1 MEKTYE
7 GFFKKFFNISSV
19 IEKKP
24 TETTKEIYEK
34 NKLIFEDC
42 FLDLKDIGL
51 NVHISQVYN
60 QPIRIYISNISQS
73 ETHFSQKIFNGSDII
88 ETLLFAVS
96 YLTSEL
102 TLKIDKIEI
111 TEINNP
117 HNPAPHTKT
126 YTAFTEKLADKIRHI
141 KMTRFCL
148 YLYSS
153 FEDTTKYN
161 DDSEPF

>member
-1 MEKTYE
+1 MKTIKTYE
-7 GFFKKFFNISSV
+7 GFFKKFFNISRGV
-19 IEKKP
+19 EKKP
-24 TETTKEIYEK
+24 TETTKEIYKK

-51 NVHISQVYN
+51 SVHISQVYD
-60 QPIRIYISNISQS
+60 QPIKIYISNISQS
-73 ETHFSQKIFNGSDII
+73 ETHFSQKIFNGGDII

-111 TEINNP
+111 TRTING
-117 HNPAPHTKT
+117 PHTKT
-126 YTAFTEKLADKIRHI
+126 YTSLTKKLINEI
-141 KMTRFCL
+141 KYMDRMTRFCL
-148 YLYSS
+148 YLYSP